1 MQPVFDVT
9 TIKTRNGQF
18 IPKQM
23 KSKIVFTVLFL
34 LSALLVTGQTTI
46 ISGRVV
52 DARQNPVTYANIY
65 IVNSVEGTSS
75 DNDGQFRFETSST
88 GVKQLAV
95 SMIGYKDY
103 LLETDVTKMHA
114 LTITL
119 EEIPL
124 HLDEVVVQVGS
135 FIIKGTSSIE
145 NKGSVDVAT
154 TAGSEGDLFKAL
166 TLLPGAQATG
176 TDGRLLIR
184 GGNSSES
191 QTYIDD
197 MHVLSP
203 YGATSPH
210 QQARSRYSPFFFS
223 GVNFSMGGFST
234 EYAQSLSSVLPLYTR
249 DEAKES
255 KVGLSLMNVSVGGGG
270 TKAWKKAS
278 LSFNGDYG
286 NMDSYNRLFYPEQ
299 QERWKRPVR
308 FSSLQKQ
315 FRYSPN
321 ENTHFKTFF
330 TFDRTT
336 FNQIRTPSFGERLEM
351 DFTENNLYLNSTF
364 RTRGRS
370 GMKYFAGIAYAL
382 NRRDIA
388 GARLKD
394 DLLKELET
402 ELHVKAKAGK
412 RFTNLYKLEFGA
424 EHFVKQYRMDYRS
437 NGRFNPVLKHHI
449 SGLYLSNDFNI
460 LDNLLL
466 NASLRGERTSLNNA
480 IALLPR
486 IALSYKVGDLVFS
499 GVAGRYQQLSDKEYL
514 AYNPALSNER
524 NLQYQAGIYYQQQQ
538 KIFRAEAYYK
548 AYEKLPVL
556 SGLQHYTSEGSGYSR
571 GIDLFFNDQLFL
583 NHWDYTLSYTFNDS
597 QRKYLYYP
605 TLVQPH
611 YVTRHN
617 ASISIRYTNLEVLRS
632 MISITQRYASG
643 RPYHNPNEERFM
655 SGRTPELHTTD
666 ISLTILAHKKLII
679 YLSASNLFH
688 RLNIY
693 GYDYNSQ
700 PNNEGVYERKPILLE
715 QPQNF
720 YVGFFLTLGK
730 NVAYEATHF

>member
-1 MQPVFDVT
+1 MQRQLKCV
-9 TIKTRNGQF
+9 IHN
-18 IPKQM
+18 KQM
-23 KSKIVFTVLFL
+23 KSKMLFTM
-34 LSALLVTGQTTI
+34 LSLISPLLVVGQTTI
-46 ISGRVV
+46 ISGRVI
-52 DARQNPVTYANIY
+52 DARHNPVSYANIY

-75 DNDGQFRFETSST
+75 DDDGNFRFETSST
-88 GVKQLAV
+88 GVKQLVV
-95 SMIGYKDY
+95 SMIGYEDY
-103 LLETDVTKMHA
+103 LLEEDMTKMHA
-114 LTITL
+114 LTIIL
-119 EEIPL
+119 KEIPL

-223 GVNFSMGGFST
+223 GVNFSMGGFSS
-234 EYAQSLSSVLPLYTR
+234 EYSQSLSSVLPLYTR

-278 LSFNGDYG
+278 LSFNSDYG

-299 QERWKRPVR
+299 NNSWKEPVR
-308 FSSLQKQ
+308 FWSLQKQ
-315 FRYSPN
+315 FRYSPK

-330 TFDRTT
+330 TFDRTI
-336 FNQIRTPSFGERLEM
+336 FNQIQTPSYGENREM
-351 DFTENNLYLNSTF
+351 DFAENNLYLNSTF
-364 RTRGRS
+364 RTRGRT
-370 GMKYFAGIAYAL
+370 GMKYFAGIAYAR
-382 NRRDIA
+382 NRRHIA
-388 GARLKD
+388 GAQLPD
-394 DLLKELET
+394 DLLKEQES

-412 RFTNLYKLEFGA
+412 RFTDLYKLEFGV
-424 EHFVKQYRMDYRS
+424 ESVVKQYRMDYQS
-437 NGRFNPVLKHHI
+437 NNRFTPELKHHI
-449 SGLYLSNDFNI
+449 TGLYLSNDFNI

-466 NASLRGERTSLNNA
+466 NASVRGEKTSLNDDF
-480 IALLPR
+480 ALLPR
-486 IALSYKVGDLVFS
+486 IAVSYKLSDFVFS

-514 AYNPALSNER
+514 AYNPTLSNVR
-524 NLQYQAGIYYQQQQ
+524 NLQYQAGIYYQKKQ
-538 KIFRAEAYYK
+538 KIFRVEAYYK
-548 AYEKLPVL
+548 DYEKLPVM
-556 SGLQHYTSEGSGYSR
+556 SDQQHYLSEGYGYSR
-571 GIDLFFNDQLFL
+571 GIDLFFNDQLLL
-583 NHWDYTLSYTFNDS
+583 NHWDYTVSYTFNDS
-597 QRKYLYYP
+597 RRKYLHYP

-617 ASISIRYTNLEVLRS
+617 ASVSIRYTNLEVLRS
-632 MISITQRYASG
+632 MISISQRYASG
-643 RPYHNPNEERFM
+643 RPYHNPNGELYM
-655 SGRTPELHTTD
+655 SGRTPELYTTD
-666 ISLTILAHKKLII
+666 ISLTILAHRKLII
-679 YLSASNLFH
+679 YLSASNIFH

-693 GYDYNSQ
+693 GYDYNTQ
-700 PNNEGVYERKPILLE
+700 PNREGIYERKSIMLA

-720 YVGFFLTLGK
+720 YVGFFLTLGR

>member
-1 MQPVFDVT
+1 MQPIAYLTTFETRKVF
-9 TIKTRNGQF
+9 ILEQMKTR
-18 IPKQM
+18 M
-23 KSKIVFTVLFL
+23 VFTL
-34 LSALLVTGQTTI
+34 LSLLSSLLVVGQTTI
-46 ISGRVV
+46 ISGRVI
-52 DARQNPVTYANIY
+52 DEQHNPVPYANIY

-75 DNDGQFRFETSST
+75 DDDGNFRFETSVT

-95 SMIGYKDY
+95 SMIGYEDY
-103 LLETDVTKMHA
+103 ILEEDVAKMHA
-114 LTITL
+114 LTIML
-119 EEIPL
+119 KEIPL

-223 GVNFSMGGFST
+223 GVNFSMGGFSS
-234 EYAQSLSSVLPLYTR
+234 EYSQSLSSVLPLYTR
-249 DEAKES
+249 DVAKES

-278 LSFNGDYG
+278 LSFNSDYG
-286 NMDSYNRLFYPEQ
+286 NMDSYNKLFYPEQ
-299 QERWKRPVR
+299 KNSWKEPVR
-308 FSSLQKQ
+308 FWSLQKQ
-315 FRYSPN
+315 FRYSPK

-336 FNQIRTPSFGERLEM
+336 FNQIRTPSFGESREM
-351 DFTENNLYLNSTF
+351 DFAENNLYLNSTF

-370 GMKYFAGIAYAL
+370 GMKYFAGIAYAR
-382 NRRDIA
+382 NRRHIA
-388 GARLKD
+388 GAQLPD
-394 DLLKELET
+394 DLLKELES
-402 ELHVKAKAGK
+402 ELHMKAKGGK
-412 RFTNLYKLEFGA
+412 RFTDLYKLEFGA
-424 EHFVKQYRMDYRS
+424 ERFVKQYRMDYQS
-437 NGRFNPVLKHHI
+437 NGHFAPELKHHI
-449 SGLYLSNDFNI
+449 TGLYLSNDFNI

-466 NASLRGERTSLNNA
+466 NASVRGEKTSLNDDF
-480 IALLPR
+480 ALLPR
-486 IALSYKVGDLVFS
+486 IAVSYKLGDFIFS

-524 NLQYQAGIYYQQQQ
+524 NLQYQAGIYYQKKQQ
-538 KIFRAEAYYK
+538 IFRAEAYYK
-548 AYEKLPVL
+548 DYERLPL
-556 SGLQHYTSEGSGYSR
+556 RIDPQHYSSEGYGYSR

-583 NHWDYTLSYTFNDS
+583 NHWDYTISYTFNDS
-597 QRKYLYYP
+597 RRKYLHYL

-617 ASISIRYTNLEVLRS
+617 ASVSIRYSNLELLRS
-632 MISITQRYASG
+632 MISISHRYASG
-643 RPYHNPNEERFM
+643 RPYHNPNEELFM
-655 SGRTPELHTTD
+655 SGRTSELHTTD